1 MKLSE
6 TITISWHVK
15 DILYRAKDNGLD
27 LSKDKALQILHQIK
41 NNHDSTIGVNW
52 DVIDEYLQ

>member
-15 DILYRAKDNGLD
+15 DILYRAKDNGLE
-27 LSKDKALQILHQIK
+27 LSKDKALEILHKIK
-41 NNHDSTIGVNW
+41 DNHDSTIGINW
-52 DVIDEYLQ
+52 EVIDAYLE